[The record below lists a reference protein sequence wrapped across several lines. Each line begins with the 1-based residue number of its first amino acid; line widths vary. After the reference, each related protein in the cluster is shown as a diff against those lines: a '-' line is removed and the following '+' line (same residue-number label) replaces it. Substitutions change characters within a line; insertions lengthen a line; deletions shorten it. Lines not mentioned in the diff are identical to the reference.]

1 MQDKSQ
7 PFLLDEEFVLMLT
20 KAQQRLY
27 GFILKR
33 LVDHHQSN
41 EVLQLTNIVLCRKAN
56 DFEKGTNFMAW
67 ALTVA
72 NFQILSFRKKKSR
85 DRLIFSNETFDQIVE
100 EDGKRSDD
108 TSSRLFHLK
117 ECLKKIDKENIK
129 LLKMKYE
136 HRLPFKEI
144 ASASNKTSNAIRIQV
159 HRIRNQLM
167 NCVEKRMREKLI

>member
-1 MQDKSQ
+1 
-7 PFLLDEEFVLMLT
+7 
-20 KAQQRLY
+20 
-27 GFILKR
+27 
-33 LVDHHQSN
+33 
-41 EVLQLTNIVLCRKAN
+41 
-56 DFEKGTNFMAW
+56 MAW

-117 ECLKKIDKENIK
+117 ECLKKIEKENIK

-136 HRLPFKEI
+136 QRLPFKEI
-144 ASASNKTSNAIRIQV
+144 ASTYNKTSNAIRIQV

-167 NCVEKRMREKLI
+167 NCVEKRMRGKLI

>member
-7 PFLLDEEFVLMLT
+7 PFLLDEEFVLLLT
-20 KAQQRLY
+20 EAQQRLY

-72 NFQILSFRKKKSR
+72 NFQILSFRKEISR
-85 DRLIFSNETFDQIVE
+85 DRLIFSDETFDQIVE
-100 EDGKRSDD
+100 EDGKRFDD

-136 HRLPFKEI
+136 QCLPFKEI
-144 ASASNKTSNAIRIQV
+144 ASASNSTSNAIRIQV
-159 HRIRNQLM
+159 HRIRKRLM
-167 NCVEKRMREKLI
+167 NCVEKRMRGKLI

>member
-1 MQDKSQ
+1 
-7 PFLLDEEFVLMLT
+7 MLT

-117 ECLKKIDKENIK
+117 ACLKKIDKENIK

-136 HRLPFKEI
+136 QRLPFKEI
-144 ASASNKTSNAIRIQV
+144 ASTSNKTSNAIRIQV
-159 HRIRNQLM
+159 HRIRNRLI
-167 NCVEKRMREKLI
+167 NCIEKRMKGKLI

>member
-1 MQDKSQ
+1 MQDKNQ
-7 PFLLDEEFVLMLT
+7 PFELDEEFVSMLT
-20 KAQQRLY
+20 EAQQRLY

-33 LVDHHQSN
+33 LVDHDQSN

-56 DFEKGTNFMAW
+56 DFEKGTNFMGW

-72 NFQILSFRKKKSR
+72 NFQILSFRKEISR
-85 DRLIFSNETFDQIVE
+85 DRLIFSDKTFDQIVE
-100 EDGKRSDD
+100 EDGKRFDD

-136 HRLPFKEI
+136 QCLPFKEI
-144 ASASNKTSNAIRIQV
+144 ASASNSTSNAIRIQV
-159 HRIRNQLM
+159 HRIRKRLM
-167 NCVEKRMREKLI
+167 NCVEKRMRGKLI

>member
-1 MQDKSQ
+1 MQDKSH
-7 PFLLDEEFVLMLT
+7 PFLLDEEFVLFLT
-20 KAQQRLY
+20 EAQQRLY

-136 HRLPFKEI
+136 QRLPFKEI
-144 ASASNKTSNAIRIQV
+144 ASTSNKTSNAIRIQV

-167 NCVEKRMREKLI
+167 NCVEKRMRGKSI

>member
-1 MQDKSQ
+1 
-7 PFLLDEEFVLMLT
+7 MLT
-20 KAQQRLY
+20 EAQQRLY

-33 LVDHHQSN
+33 IVDHDQSN

-56 DFEKGTNFMAW
+56 DFKKGTNFMAW

-72 NFQILSFRKKKSR
+72 NFQILSFRKKQSR
-85 DRLIFSNETFDQIVE
+85 DRLVFSDGTFDQIVE

-117 ECLKKIDKENIK
+117 ECLKKIDKENFK
-129 LLKMKYE
+129 LLKMRYE
-136 HRLPFKEI
+136 QRLPFKEI
-144 ASASNKTSNAIRIQV
+144 AAASNKTSNAIRIQA

-167 NCVEKRMREKLI
+167 NCVEKRMRGELA

>member
-1 MQDKSQ
+1 MQDKNR
-7 PFLLDEEFVLMLT
+7 PFQLDEEFVLMLT
-20 KAQQRLY
+20 EAQQRLY

-85 DRLIFSNETFDQIVE
+85 DRLVFSDETFDQIVE
-100 EDGKRSDD
+100 EDGKMSDD
-108 TSSRLFHLK
+108 TSSKLFHLN
-117 ECLKKIDKENIK
+117 ECLKKIDKVNIK
-129 LLKMKYE
+129 LLKMKYDQ
-136 HRLPFKEI
+136 RLPFKEI

-167 NCVEKRMREKLI
+167 DCIEKRMRGESI